1 MVTEPGVYSG
11 PCPARELL
19 DRIANKWTAL
29 IVGILTEAQGPVRF
43 GEVRRAIGGISQKM
57 LAQTLRELERDG
69 LVTRTAYPVIPPRVD
84 YSLTPLGRTLREPLG
99 ALSIWTEQHM
109 DDVRA
114 AQRAFDARRGA

>member
-1 MVTEPGVYSG
+1 VYSG